1 MKLSIIIPVYNE
13 INCLEK
19 FTNNLMDSFNNQNAE
34 YIFINDGSTDG
45 SAEWLINYKNK
56 YLSKYPNNNFILINL
71 KENTGKGF
79 ALRKG
84 LESAAGDY
92 ILFQDSDLELDP
104 KDSLEMF
111 DIIKEYSEMKVLFG
125 SRFISGKLRSNKN
138 FLNELIVKFNTIIFN
153 ILYRQSIS
161 DLHCGTKII
170 SKEVINKI
178 KLTIKDFG
186 IEIDIASQIAKNK
199 FQIYEYGISYFSRTI
214 LEGKKITWI
223 DGILSYYYLFKTR
236 FIDNDISILLS
247 IVYSIFYMIFVATYF
262 GMGIGKS
269 IIIFIFLIIGC
280 FIGLYNKL
288 FTSSLVF
295 LSIYFGSLFS
305 EGNGK
310 IYTVLLGFLLG
321 IYLSSKLSKKINS
334 ITNNKFI
341 KFFV

>member
-13 INCLEK
+13 INCLER
-19 FTNNLMDSFNNQNAE
+19 FTNNLMDSFSDQNVE
-34 YIFINDGSTDG
+34 YIFVNDGSTDG
-45 SAEWLINYKNK
+45 STKWLINYKKN
-56 YLSKYPNNNFILINL
+56 YLSKHPNANFILINL
-71 KENTGKGF
+71 KDNRGKGF

-84 LESAAGDY
+84 LESADGDY
-92 ILFQDSDLELDP
+92 ILFQDSDLELNP

-111 DIIKEYSEMKVLFG
+111 DIIKENTEMKVLFG

-138 FLNELIVKFNTIIFN
+138 FLNELIVKLNTIIFN

-186 IEIDIASQIAKNK
+186 IEIDIASQIAKNQ
-199 FQIYEYGISYFSRTI
+199 FQIYEYGISYFSRTT

-223 DGILSYYYLFKTR
+223 DGILSYFYLFRTR

-247 IVYSIFYMIFVATYF
+247 ILYSIIYMVFIATYF

-288 FTSSLVF
+288 FTSSLIF

-310 IYTVLLGFLLG
+310 IYTVLFSFLLG

>member
-13 INCLEK
+13 INCLER
-19 FTNNLMDSFNNQNAE
+19 FTNNLMDSFSDQNVE
-34 YIFINDGSTDG
+34 YIFVNDGSTDG
-45 SAEWLINYKNK
+45 STKWLINYKKN
-56 YLSKYPNNNFILINL
+56 YLSKHPNANFILINL
-71 KENTGKGF
+71 KDNRGKGF

-84 LESAAGDY
+84 LESADGDY
-92 ILFQDSDLELDP
+92 ILFQDSDLELNP

-111 DIIKEYSEMKVLFG
+111 DIIKENTEMKVLFG

-138 FLNELIVKFNTIIFN
+138 FLNELIVKLNSIIFN

-186 IEIDIASQIAKNK
+186 IEIDIASQIAKNQ
-199 FQIYEYGISYFSRTI
+199 FQIYEYGISYFSRTT

-223 DGILSYYYLFKTR
+223 DGILSYFYLFRTR

-247 IVYSIFYMIFVATYF
+247 ILYSIIYMVFIATYF

-280 FIGLYNKL
+280 FIGLYIIN
-288 FTSSLVF
+288 
-295 LSIYFGSLFS
+295 
-305 EGNGK
+305 
-310 IYTVLLGFLLG
+310 
-321 IYLSSKLSKKINS
+321 YLHLH
-334 ITNNKFI
+334 
-341 KFFV
+341 